1 MVSLKHLIFGK
12 SVIAIA
18 SITEETREG
27 VQKAYI
33 PKWLFKPPYG
43 YPRYANMSLVRW
55 LAKTPYAD
63 MCITTI
69 IDELTSIPW
78 DVVIEPGFE
87 DDYTDE
93 EGNINPNKQKEIDHI
108 KKFFNNPNT
117 NNETFEDVFI
127 EMPMRDILEVNAGIL
142 NKVFNLQEDLVEVV
156 ARDGASFTK
165 NPDIHG
171 MFTDRVDVLIPK
183 TIVNNPGEVVNVF
196 EQVHAT
202 RARDDAAYFQ
212 YGWVAGPMPIPFG
225 RREIIWLEKMKR
237 TDEIYGYSP
246 IQVLANSL
254 QMLIWMIESD
264 LEYFNDNNVPKGI
277 IGLDDADSDDIEAFR
292 DQWYNNQRKKDEFG
306 NYKKMMHKVPIV
318 NKIPKFTRIEF
329 SASEMQL
336 IEKQKWYSK
345 MVWACFGVTATE
357 LGYTEDAQGQAN
369 QIVQSKVFRKKA
381 INPMLRK
388 LSSHYNKEIVS
399 EFGYEHLQFKFLI
412 FDIDEEKS
420 KYELFKLQTES
431 GLKTIN
437 EIRQQEGLEVLDWG
451 DKPPKDWQQSENTY
465 NMNGFGEKPFGER
478 EEEAQETD
486 EARKLPEKR
495 EDDGKPPKEEKKGVE
510 TKPFAGYR
518 DFADCVRKNQDKK
531 NPEAYCAV
539 IQRQVEGKD
548 LSKEEK
554 EKLDDIMKYMS
565 AKYKKTKTEGK
576 DNPLILGENERPTD
590 YKRLEKAIVYLLKQ
604 NEDGIKDILESEMKE
619 NAIAGLKDI
628 NSVIAKIKALLSF
641 EGLRQITNAMMKNN
655 YLEGWD
661 EAEEQMDRNYVPDSD
676 AIDYLSDYTF
686 GNIKGMND
694 DIANKL
700 RQELQRGF
708 MDGEGIT
715 QIKDRVKK
723 VFDVGENRA
732 EMIARTET
740 TRSSNFGKLHAYQ
753 KAGVKGKKRWLTH
766 FDNRTS
772 DVCKRLDGQE
782 VGIDEDFHDAKTGW
796 KGKVPPAHVSCRSDW
811 IFVPE

>member
-1 MVSLKHLIFGK
+1 
-12 SVIAIA
+12 
-18 SITEETREG
+18 
-27 VQKAYI
+27 
-33 PKWLFKPPYG
+33 
-43 YPRYANMSLVRW
+43 
-55 LAKTPYAD
+55 
-63 MCITTI
+63 
-69 IDELTSIPW
+69 
-78 DVVIEPGFE
+78 
-87 DDYTDE
+87 
-93 EGNINPNKQKEIDHI
+93 
-108 KKFFNNPNT
+108 
-117 NNETFEDVFI
+117 
-127 EMPMRDILEVNAGIL
+127 
-142 NKVFNLQEDLVEVV
+142 
-156 ARDGASFTK
+156 
-165 NPDIHG
+165 
-171 MFTDRVDVLIPK
+171 
-183 TIVNNPGEVVNVF
+183 
-196 EQVHAT
+196 
-202 RARDDAAYFQ
+202 
-212 YGWVAGPMPIPFG
+212 AGPMPIPFG

-412 FDIDEEKS
+412 FDIDEERS
-420 KYELFKLQTES
+420 KYELYTLQTEN

-437 EIRQQEGLEVLDWG
+437 ECRNLEGDKPLDWG
-451 DKPPKDWQQSENTY
+451 DEPPKNWKQSENTY

-478 EEEAQETD
+478 EEEEAQETD

-495 EDDGKPPKEEKKGVE
+495 EDDGKPPKEEKKS
-510 TKPFAGYR
+510 TIK
-518 DFADCVRKNQDKK
+518 
-531 NPEAYCAV
+531 
-539 IQRQVEGKD
+539 
-548 LSKEEK
+548 
-554 EKLDDIMKYMS
+554 
-565 AKYKKTKTEGK
+565 KKTLNS

-590 YKRLEKAIVYLLKQ
+590 YKRLEKAILYVLKE
-604 NEDGIKDILESEMKE
+604 NEDGINEILESEMKE

-715 QIKDRVKK
+715 QIKERVKK

-732 EMIARTET
+732 EQIARTET